1 MLKKLNPDLAILIST
16 LLWGTWWYP
25 LRILNEYADNNAIP
39 LAISFFIPGILVL
52 CFSIKNIKQLK
63 KRNLIL
69 TIIAATAGAAAMCLY
84 NEGLLRGN
92 VARIL
97 IFFYLTAVWSTC
109 IEIFFLKAQ
118 LTFLRTLSILFGF
131 FGLFIITG
139 FDQGNFVPS
148 SMADFFGILSGLLWS
163 VAATLIR
170 INKDLDV
177 NFGTSIFIIIGG
189 IFVLLA
195 TILPNGQTLSGF
207 NAKTL
212 FETYHI
218 IFIFSFIWLLPGYW
232 LLTFGQ
238 DQVDPGRAGILL
250 MFEVVIGIIS
260 AYLLANEL
268 ISIRE
273 LVGALFIM
281 SAPLIEIY
289 SMNKFNEIN
298 KIKL

>member
-195 TILPNGQTLSGF
+195 TIIPNGQTLSGF

-212 FETYHI
+212 LETYHI

-260 AYLLANEL
+260 AYLFANEL

-273 LVGALFIM
+273 LLGALFIM